1 MPVWPQQALTGSC
14 PPGDPKEDPMLI
26 FRFTMV
32 LLLLAVIA
40 SFVFY
45 VATGQVRYRTLGLK
59 LIKWAVLAAAG
70 FFGVLMLERLL

>member
-1 MPVWPQQALTGSC
+1 
-14 PPGDPKEDPMLI
+14 MLI
-26 FRFTMV
+26 FRWTM
-32 LLLLAVIA
+32 LLLLLGVIA

-59 LIKWAVLAAAG
+59 MIKWSVLAALG

>member
-1 MPVWPQQALTGSC
+1 
-14 PPGDPKEDPMLI
+14 MLI